1 MTAIAI
7 IVGSTRPGRRADR
20 VARVFVT
27 PEYNHA
33 TSAVLKNAIDFLYL
47 EWNNKSAGFV
57 GYGAAGGTRAVEH
70 LRLVMG
76 ELQVAD
82 VRAQLGL
89 SLFADF
95 TGDEFTPAK
104 HQEQLAGSMLD
115 QVVGWPTELPAGDP
129 DGQTDLA
136 AGLDVRGTIVPKGPG
151 RSGGFSGFVLLSS
164 GLPDGKA
171 GGGGLSAL
179 PGLLRDA
186 EVDSVVV
193 AGIATDVCVSAT
205 ARDARRLGYPVT
217 IPLPATAFVHAHPDG
232 DDAALA
238 ELREAGVTITE

>member
-1 MTAIAI
+1 MTGPRAAL
-7 IVGSTRPGRRADR
+7 IVIDLQNAF
-20 VARVFVT
+20 VA
-27 PEYNHA
+27 PA
-33 TSAVLKNAIDFLYL
+33 T
-47 EWNNKSAGFV
+47 
-57 GYGAAGGTRAVEH
+57 GAAVTGAAEVVEAVN
-70 LRLVMG
+70 RLVDAALARG
-76 ELQVAD
+76 EPVFYTRD
-82 VRAQLGL
+82 VG
-89 SLFADF
+89 
-95 TGDEFTPAK
+95 
-104 HQEQLAGSMLD
+104 
-115 QVVGWPTELPAGDP
+115 PTELPAGDP

-217 IPLPATAFVHAHPDG
+217 IPLPATPRWLSYAKPG
-232 DDAALA
+232 SPSPSN
-238 ELREAGVTITE
+238 RRRQ